1 MSVRPARGD
10 IWLTDFGVP
19 VEHDA
24 GYRRRALVISS
35 NRLNRAGA
43 VAVVVPVTS
52 RERHVP
58 THVRVSARQGTGL
71 RNESWA
77 PVGDVKSVSMERLEE
92 HLGEID
98 NLTLSK
104 VEEALRL
111 ILEI

>member
-1 MSVRPARGD
+1 MDWSLSERTSGSWGYLARR
-10 IWLTDFGVP
+10 IRSP
-19 VEHDA
+19 
-24 GYRRRALVISS
+24 RRARCGLPAPSPGISS

-77 PVGDVKSVSMERLEE
+77 AVDDVKSVSMERLEE
-92 HLGEID
+92 HLG
-98 NLTLSK
+98 
-104 VEEALRL
+104 
-111 ILEI
+111 